1 VPGAGAAVT
10 LQHLNAQLALGQPID
25 LSQHAQAV
33 SAKVRVAS
41 RLGLQRRA
49 RDVLARHPSR
59 SCLRAASSNG
69 RTSAAKAFD
78 VADIES
84 DLGGSDRLSAIERAL
99 LEGFA
104 GCRAA
109 VTLQHLN
116 TQLALGQPIDL
127 SQHAGGERRV
137 ARGVEARF
145 AAKGARRA
153 ARQPSR
159 QLLTCRELDGRTSA
173 TKAFD
178 RLGFRLA
185 TRRQLGGIGG
195 EFSSIPVTP

>member
-1 VPGAGAAVT
+1 MPGAGAAVT
-10 LQHLNAQLALGQPID
+10 LQHLNTQLALGQPID

-127 SQHAGGERRV
+127 SQHAGGERHV

-173 TKAFD
+173 AKA
-178 RLGFRLA
+178 
-185 TRRQLGGIGG
+185 
-195 EFSSIPVTP
+195 

>member
-1 VPGAGAAVT
+1 M
-10 LQHLNAQLALGQPID
+10 QHLNAQLALGQPID

-127 SQHAGGERRV
+127 SQHAQAVSAMVRV
-137 ARGVEARF
+137 AMADQAQDPSSVLLAFIGREDVAEELGANRF
-145 AAKGARRA
+145 DGDSVRS
-153 ARQPSR
+153 SR
-159 QLLTCRELDGRTSA
+159 EQQGLLLISRFVG
-173 TKAFD
+173 
-178 RLGFRLA
+178 
-185 TRRQLGGIGG
+185 
-195 EFSSIPVTP
+195 

>member
-1 VPGAGAAVT
+1 MPGAGAAVT
-10 LQHLNAQLALGQPID
+10 LQHLNTQLALGQPID

-99 LEGFA
+99 VEGFA
-104 GCRAA
+104 GCRGRRHLAA
-109 VTLQHLN
+109 FE
-116 TQLALGQPIDL
+116 
-127 SQHAGGERRV
+127 HA
-137 ARGVEARF
+137 A
-145 AAKGARRA
+145 GARPA
-153 ARQPSR
+153 
-159 QLLTCRELDGRTSA
+159 D
-173 TKAFD
+173 
-178 RLGFRLA
+178 
-185 TRRQLGGIGG
+185 
-195 EFSSIPVTP
+195 